1 MLSFRFSIFIPI
13 FLLSLQSFGFAQ
25 QVDTVA
31 QNKEL
36 TRKIDTLL
44 EKYDKLSKEKSA
56 LERDLIET
64 QNKLKAA
71 ELRLEQ
77 INKDAGLIEQKLS
90 QKSAAAEEI
99 AAAIETKR
107 QRVEELENQVRQ
119 LLADQWSSSQHRTIL
134 EHKIEALRKRSG
146 SFSRRTS
153 RAFRK
158 RSCRW
163 STRSP
168 YWRRTWRRPVR
179 LLISAWKKPGNL
191 LPKRS
196 SS

>member
-13 FLLSLQSFGFAQ
+13 LLLSLQSFGFAQ

-119 LLADQWSSSQHRTIL
+119 LLADQSSSSQARTIL
-134 EHKIEALRKRSG
+134 EHKIEALEEEVGKLQSKNEQSVQEAKLPLG
-146 SFSRRTS
+146 NHNVTS
-153 RAFRK
+153 D
-158 RSCRW
+158 
-163 STRSP
+163 
-168 YWRRTWRRPVR
+168 
-179 LLISAWKKPGNL
+179 LLGDA
-191 LPKRS
+191 
-196 SS
+196 